1 MSCAQASLSDAEIDD
16 AVVVPLAQPMQYPR
30 MNTDGSTPLPS
41 APVRG
46 EGVGA
51 DVQKPSAAASMK
63 GRKMVGHYKII
74 IVGESGLGKSTAR
87 DCLLHGLTE
96 DLGRLGETQSPDQ
109 KTLDI
114 VTSDP
119 IQIHTESPL
128 EEIWL
133 RIVDTPGYGDHMDI
147 NKDIGKI
154 RDFIVDRFDELYD
167 AQDADCRVEA
177 RHHDSIVTCCLYF
190 IAPHRLKDNDVAFMK
205 EVSKLLPIVPVIAK
219 ADTMTKQ
226 ETTDFRKQV
235 SEKMRHA
242 DIRLY
247 DFERDPR
254 IADKP
259 DLPPFTLITDRSM
272 KERIYAWGQAKMNDP
287 AHCDFTLLK
296 DLVIKEHLDVSDFL
310 SPCCL
315 LPPPL
320 LHHWSVVLACPLP
333 PCCFSRLSY
342 LESHGLPCHF
352 FLTQFLAHTEDA
364 RTSLRVLRE
373 APQGAGWQ

>member
-1 MSCAQASLSDAEIDD
+1 
-16 AVVVPLAQPMQYPR
+16 
-30 MNTDGSTPLPS
+30 
-41 APVRG
+41 
-46 EGVGA
+46 
-51 DVQKPSAAASMK
+51 MK

-87 DCLLHGLTE
+87 DCLLHGLRK
-96 DLGRLGETQSPDQ
+96 DPARLGETQSPDQ

-167 AQDADCRVEA
+167 AQRAGGVAEM
-177 RHHDSIVTCCLYF
+177 HHDSLVTCCLYF
-190 IAPHRLKDNDVAFMK
+190 IAPHRLKDNDIEFMK
-205 EVSKLLPIVPVIAK
+205 EISKLLPIVPVIAK
-219 ADTMTKQ
+219 ADTMTSQ
-226 ETTDFRKQV
+226 ETTDFRKEV
-235 SEKMRHA
+235 SEKMRQA
-242 DIRLY
+242 NIRLY
-247 DFERDPR
+247 DFEHDPR

-272 KERIYAWGQAKMNDP
+272 MKRVYNWGTCELNNA
-287 AHCDFTLLK
+287 AHSDFTLLK
-296 DLVIKEHLDVSDFL
+296 DLVIKDHLYVSDFL

-320 LHHWSVVLACPLP
+320 LHHWSVVLACPLR
-333 PCCFSRLSY
+333 PCCFSRLSC
-342 LESHGLPCHF
+342 LASHDLPCHF
-352 FLTQFLAHTEDA
+352 FLTQFRAHTEDA
-364 RTSLRVLRE
+364 RASL
-373 APQGAGWQ
+373 

>member
-1 MSCAQASLSDAEIDD
+1 MSCAQASLLDAEIDD
-16 AVVVPLAQPMQYPR
+16 AVVVPLAQPMQFPR

-87 DCLLHGLTE
+87 DCLLHGLRK
-96 DLGRLGETQSPDQ
+96 DPARLGETQSPDQ

-154 RDFIVDRFDELYD
+154 KHFIEAQFETLYD
-167 AQDADCRVEA
+167 AKCATGRVDEM
-177 RHHDSIVTCCLYF
+177 HHDSLVTCCLYF
-190 IAPHRLKDNDVAFMK
+190 IAPHRLKDNDIEFMK
-205 EVSKLLPIVPVIAK
+205 EISKLLPIVPVIAK
-219 ADTMTKQ
+219 ADTMTSQ
-226 ETTDFRKQV
+226 ETTDFRKEV
-235 SEKMRHA
+235 SEKMRQA
-242 DIRLY
+242 AIQLY
-247 DFERDPR
+247 DFEHDAR

-272 KERIYAWGQAKMNDP
+272 KERIYAWGTCEMNNA
-287 AHCDFTLLK
+287 AHSDFTLLK
-296 DLVIKEHLDVSDFL
+296 DLVIKEHLEVVYAYTHTHAHTQTHTHALPVS
-310 SPCCL
+310 L
-315 LPPPL
+315 LPLFVHGPAVHAPL
-320 LHHWSVVLACPLP
+320 AASFAP
-333 PCCFSRLSY
+333 S
-342 LESHGLPCHF
+342 LECLPCQA
-352 FLTQFLAHTEDA
+352 L
-364 RTSLRVLRE
+364 SLL
-373 APQGAGWQ
+373 